1 MSALSTLVSNLNDI
15 ENILI
20 SAIEELGVSTE
31 DVEPNSQSEIL
42 NTQFCSYD
50 EYIGILGVLIPLLPL
65 SGKVSEMRKTRW
77 AVLE

>member
-42 NTQFCSYD
+42 NTQF
-50 EYIGILGVLIPLLPL
+50 
-65 SGKVSEMRKTRW
+65 
-77 AVLE
+77 